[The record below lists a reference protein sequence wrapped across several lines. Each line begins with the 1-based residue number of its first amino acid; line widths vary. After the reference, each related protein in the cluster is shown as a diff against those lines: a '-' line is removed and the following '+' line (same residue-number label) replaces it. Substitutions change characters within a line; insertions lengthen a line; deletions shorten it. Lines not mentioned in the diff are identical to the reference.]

1 MLIYNASQL
10 LTLAGGP
17 QRGRKL
23 GELGIISE
31 GAVLIRDGLVQA
43 VGLSQDLLEQYPRE
57 ERFNAACKVVMP
69 GFVDPHTH
77 LIFIG
82 NRAFEFEMRLEGRSY
97 QEIMAAG
104 GGIVNTVRITRDASL
119 DELVRAARPRAM
131 GMLRYG
137 TTTAEAKTGYGLTPS
152 SELSQLQAILK
163 LDQEGPLELVPTYL
177 AAHAI
182 PLEYK
187 HNPQAY
193 TDLVVNQMLPGVQA
207 WWKRNHS
214 SRTLPFV
221 DVFCEVGAFSLEQ
234 SRQILSKAKELGFPL
249 KIHADEFENLGG
261 TSLAARMGATSADH
275 LVKTSEAD
283 IQALGMS
290 NTVAV
295 SLTPTPFGLGHSE
308 YTPAKDILQANGL
321 LAIASDLNPG
331 TAWCE
336 SMQFVIALSCR
347 YLKITVA
354 QAIAAATINAAAAVG
369 RAERI
374 GSLEPGKQADLLV
387 LSVDDYR
394 NLGYKFGGN
403 LVQRVM
409 KHGRWVVDNATPSQ

>member
-1 MLIYNASQL
+1 MLIYNAKQL

-17 QRGRKL
+17 QRGKNL
-23 GELGIISE
+23 GNLGIIPE
-31 GAVLIRDGLVQA
+31 GAVLVRNGLVEA
-43 VGLSQDLLEQYPRE
+43 VGPSQDLLEQFPKE
-57 ERFNAACKVVMP
+57 ERFNAAGKVVMP

-77 LIFIG
+77 LIFMG

-97 QEIMAAG
+97 QEIMGAG

-119 DELVRAARPRAM
+119 DELVEAVRTRAQ

-137 TTTAEAKTGYGLTPS
+137 TTTAEAKTGYGLTPG
-152 SELSQLQAILK
+152 SELLQLQAILR

-177 AAHAI
+177 GAHAI
-182 PLEYK
+182 PKEFM
-187 HNPQAY
+187 NNAQAY
-193 TDLVVNQMLPGVQA
+193 TDLVVNKMLPDVLT
-207 WWKRNHS
+207 WWKRNA
-214 SRTLPFV
+214 RNRPLPFV

-234 SRQILSKAKELGFPL
+234 THQILTKAKELGFPL

-261 TSLAARMGATSADH
+261 TSLAARMGAVSADH
-275 LVKTSEAD
+275 LVKTSNAD
-283 IQALGMS
+283 IQALGIS

-295 SLTPTPFGLGHSE
+295 SLTPTPFGLGHHE
-308 YTPAKDILQANGL
+308 YTPAKEILKANGL

-354 QAIAAATINAAAAVG
+354 QAIAAATINAAAAIAREG
-369 RAERI
+369 SI

-409 KHGRWVVDNATPSQ
+409 KRGKWVVENH

>member
-1 MLIYNASQL
+1 MLIYNAKQL

-17 QRGRKL
+17 QRGRRL
-23 GELGIISE
+23 GDLGLIPE
-31 GAVLIRDGLVQA
+31 GAILIRDGLVQA
-43 VGLSQDLLEQYPRE
+43 YGPSQDMLEWYPKE
-57 ERFNAACKVVMP
+57 PRFNAAGKVVMP
-69 GFVDPHTH
+69 GLVDPHTH
-77 LIFIG
+77 LIFMG
-82 NRAFEFEMRLEGRSY
+82 NRALEFEMRLEGKSY

-104 GGIVNTVRITRDASL
+104 GGIVNTVRMTRDASL
-119 DELVRAARPRAM
+119 EELVAAARPRAE

-137 TTTAEAKTGYGLTPS
+137 TTTAEVKTGYGLTQA
-152 SELSQLQAILK
+152 SELLQLQAILK
-163 LDQEGPLELVPTYL
+163 LDKECTLELVPTYL

-182 PLEYK
+182 PKEYT
-187 HNPQAY
+187 HDPQAY
-193 TDLVVNQMLPGVQA
+193 TDLVVEKMLSDLQL
-207 WWKRNHS
+207 WWKRNVPN
-214 SRTLPFV
+214 RPLPFV

-234 SRQILSKAKELGFPL
+234 SKQILVKAKELDFPL

-261 TSLAARMGATSADH
+261 ATLAARLGAASADH
-275 LVKTSEAD
+275 LVKTSSAD
-283 IQALGMS
+283 IQALGVS
-290 NTVAV
+290 DTVAV

-308 YTPAKDILQANGL
+308 FTPAQEILAANGI

-354 QAIAAATINAAAAVG
+354 QAIAAATINAAAAIG
-369 RAERI
+369 RADNI

-409 KHGRWVVDNATPSQ
+409 KRGHWVVENK

>member
-17 QRGRKL
+17 QRGKKL
-23 GELGIISE
+23 GELGIIPE

-104 GGIVNTVRITRDASL
+104 GGIVNTVRITRDARL
-119 DELVRAARPRAM
+119 DELVSAARPRAM

-214 SRTLPFV
+214 SRPLPFV

-295 SLTPTPFGLGHSE
+295 SLTPTPFGLGHNE
-308 YTPAKDILQANGL
+308 YTPAQEILQANGL

-347 YLKITVA
+347 YLRITVA
-354 QAIAAATINAAAAVG
+354 QAIAAATINAAAAIG

-409 KHGRWVVDNATPSQ
+409 KHGKWVVENATPSQ

>member
-1 MLIYNASQL
+1 MLIYNAKQL

-17 QRGRKL
+17 QRGRRL
-23 GELGIISE
+23 GDLGLIPE
-31 GAVLIRDGLVQA
+31 GAILIRDGVVQA
-43 VGLSQDLLEQYPRE
+43 YGPSQDMLEWYPKE
-57 ERFNAACKVVMP
+57 PRFNAAGKVVMP
-69 GFVDPHTH
+69 GLVDPHTH
-77 LIFIG
+77 LIFMG
-82 NRAFEFEMRLEGRSY
+82 NRALEFEMRLEGKSY

-119 DELVRAARPRAM
+119 EELVAAARPRAE

-137 TTTAEAKTGYGLTPS
+137 TTTAEAKTGYGLTQS
-152 SELSQLQAILK
+152 SELLQLQAILK
-163 LDQEGPLELVPTYL
+163 LDQECTLELVPTYL

-182 PLEYK
+182 PKEFT
-187 HNPQAY
+187 HDPQGY
-193 TDLVVNQMLPGVQA
+193 TELVVEKMLPDLQL
-207 WWKRNHS
+207 WWKRTVPN
-214 SRTLPFV
+214 RPLPFV
-221 DVFCEVGAFSLEQ
+221 DVFCEVGAFTLEQ
-234 SRQILSKAKELGFPL
+234 SRQILVKAKELGFPL

-261 TSLAARMGATSADH
+261 TSLAVRLGATSADH
-275 LVKTSEAD
+275 LVKTSSAD
-283 IQALGMS
+283 IQALGVS
-290 NTVAV
+290 DTVAV

-308 YTPAKDILQANGL
+308 FTPAQEILAANGI

-354 QAIAAATINAAAAVG
+354 QAIAAATINAAAAIG
-369 RAERI
+369 RADQI

-409 KHGRWVVDNATPSQ
+409 KRGKWVVENK

>member
-1 MLIYNASQL
+1 MLIYNAKQL

-17 QRGRKL
+17 QRGRRL
-23 GELGIISE
+23 GDLGLIPE
-31 GAVLIRDGLVQA
+31 GAILIRDGLVQA
-43 VGLSQDLLEQYPRE
+43 YGPSQDMLEWYPKE
-57 ERFNAACKVVMP
+57 PRFNAAGKVVMP
-69 GFVDPHTH
+69 GLVDPHTH
-77 LIFIG
+77 LIFMG
-82 NRAFEFEMRLEGRSY
+82 NRALEFEMRLEGKSY

-104 GGIVNTVRITRDASL
+104 GGIVNTVRMTRDASL
-119 DELVRAARPRAM
+119 EELVAAARPRAEE
-131 GMLRYG
+131 MLRYG
-137 TTTAEAKTGYGLTPS
+137 TTTAEAKTGYGLTQA
-152 SELSQLQAILK
+152 SELLQLQAILK
-163 LDQEGPLELVPTYL
+163 LDQECLLELVPTYL

-182 PLEYK
+182 PKEYTRD
-187 HNPQAY
+187 PQGY
-193 TDLVVNQMLPGVQA
+193 TNLVSEKMLPDLQR
-207 WWKRNHS
+207 WWKRTVPN
-214 SRTLPFV
+214 RPLPFV

-234 SRQILSKAKELGFPL
+234 SKQILVKAKELGFPL

-261 TSLAARMGATSADH
+261 STLAARLGAASADH
-275 LVKTSEAD
+275 LVKTSDAD
-283 IQALGMS
+283 IQALGVS
-290 NTVAV
+290 DTVAV
-295 SLTPTPFGLGHSE
+295 SLTPTPFGLGHCE
-308 YTPAKDILQANGL
+308 YTPAQKIIASNGI

-354 QAIAAATINAAAAVG
+354 QAIAAATINAAAATG
-369 RAERI
+369 RADQI

-409 KHGRWVVDNATPSQ
+409 KRGHWVVENK

>member
-1 MLIYNASQL
+1 MLIYNAKQL

-17 QRGRKL
+17 QRGRRL
-23 GELGIISE
+23 GDLGLIPE
-31 GAVLIRDGLVQA
+31 GAILIRDGVVQA
-43 VGLSQDLLEQYPRE
+43 YGPSQDMLEWYPKE
-57 ERFNAACKVVMP
+57 PRFNAAGKVVMP
-69 GFVDPHTH
+69 GLVDPHTH
-77 LIFIG
+77 LIFMG
-82 NRAFEFEMRLEGRSY
+82 NRALEFEMRLEGKSY

-104 GGIVNTVRITRDASL
+104 GGIVNTVRMTRDASL
-119 DELVRAARPRAM
+119 EELVAAARPRAE

-137 TTTAEAKTGYGLTPS
+137 TTTAEAKTGYGLTQS
-152 SELSQLQAILK
+152 SELLQLQAILK
-163 LDQEGPLELVPTYL
+163 LDQECTLELVPTYL

-182 PLEYK
+182 PKEFT
-187 HNPQAY
+187 HDPQGY
-193 TDLVVNQMLPGVQA
+193 TELVVEKMLPDLQL
-207 WWKRNHS
+207 WWKRTVPN
-214 SRTLPFV
+214 RPLPFV
-221 DVFCEVGAFSLEQ
+221 DVFCEVGAFTLEQ
-234 SRQILSKAKELGFPL
+234 SRQILVKAKELGFPL

-261 TSLAARMGATSADH
+261 TSLAVRLGATSADH
-275 LVKTSEAD
+275 LVKTSSAD
-283 IQALGMS
+283 IQALGVS
-290 NTVAV
+290 DTVAV

-308 YTPAKDILQANGL
+308 FTPAQEIIAANGI

-354 QAIAAATINAAAAVG
+354 QAIAAATINAAAAIG
-369 RAERI
+369 RADQI

-409 KHGRWVVDNATPSQ
+409 KRGKWVVENK

>member
-1 MLIYNASQL
+1 MLIFNAKQL

-17 QRGRKL
+17 QRGRHL
-23 GELGIISE
+23 GDLGLIPE
-31 GAVLIRDGLVQA
+31 GAILIRDGLVQA
-43 VGLSQDLLEQYPRE
+43 YGPSQDMLEWYPKE
-57 ERFNAACKVVMP
+57 PRFNAAGKVVMP

-77 LIFIG
+77 LIFMG
-82 NRAFEFEMRLEGRSY
+82 NRALEFEMRLEGKSY

-119 DELVRAARPRAM
+119 EELVAAARPRAEE
-131 GMLRYG
+131 MLRYG
-137 TTTAEAKTGYGLTPS
+137 TTTAEAKTGYGLTQA
-152 SELSQLQAILK
+152 SELLQLQAILK
-163 LDQEGPLELVPTYL
+163 LDKECALELVPTYL

-182 PLEYK
+182 PKEYI
-187 HNPQAY
+187 HDPQAY
-193 TDLVVNQMLPGVQA
+193 TNLVVEQMLPGVLT
-207 WWKRNHS
+207 WWQRNARNHP
-214 SRTLPFV
+214 LPFV
-221 DVFCEVGAFSLEQ
+221 DVFCEVGAFTLEQ
-234 SRQILSKAKELGFPL
+234 SNQILVKAKELGFPL

-261 TSLAARMGATSADH
+261 TRMAARMGAVSADH
-275 LVKTSEAD
+275 LVKTSSAD
-283 IQALGMS
+283 IQALGVS
-290 NTVAV
+290 DTVAV

-308 YTPAKDILQANGL
+308 FTPAQEILAANGI

-354 QAIAAATINAAAAVG
+354 QAIAAATINAAAAIG
-369 RAERI
+369 RADDI

-387 LSVDDYR
+387 LAVDDYR

-409 KHGRWVVDNATPSQ
+409 KRGHWVVENK

>member
-1 MLIYNASQL
+1 MLIYNAKQL

-17 QRGRKL
+17 QRGRRL
-23 GELGIISE
+23 GDLGLIPE
-31 GAVLIRDGLVQA
+31 GAILIRDGVVQA
-43 VGLSQDLLEQYPRE
+43 YGPSQDMLEWYPKE
-57 ERFNAACKVVMP
+57 PRFNAAGKVVMP
-69 GFVDPHTH
+69 GLVDPHTH
-77 LIFIG
+77 LIFMG
-82 NRAFEFEMRLEGRSY
+82 NRALEFEMRLEGKSY

-119 DELVRAARPRAM
+119 EELVAAARPRAE

-137 TTTAEAKTGYGLTPS
+137 TTTAEAKTGYGLTQS
-152 SELSQLQAILK
+152 SELLQLQAILK
-163 LDQEGPLELVPTYL
+163 LDQECTLELVPTYL

-182 PLEYK
+182 PKEFT
-187 HNPQAY
+187 HDPQGY
-193 TDLVVNQMLPGVQA
+193 TELVVEKMLPDLQL
-207 WWKRNHS
+207 WWKRTVPN
-214 SRTLPFV
+214 RPLPFV
-221 DVFCEVGAFSLEQ
+221 DVFCEVGAFTLEQ
-234 SRQILSKAKELGFPL
+234 SRQILVKAKELGFPL

-261 TSLAARMGATSADH
+261 TSLAVRLGATSADH
-275 LVKTSEAD
+275 LVKTSSAD
-283 IQALGMS
+283 IQALGVS
-290 NTVAV
+290 DTVAV

-308 YTPAKDILQANGL
+308 FTPAQEIIAANGI

-354 QAIAAATINAAAAVG
+354 QAIAAATINAAAAIG
-369 RAERI
+369 RADQI

-409 KHGRWVVDNATPSQ
+409 KRGKWVVENK

>member
-1 MLIYNASQL
+1 MLIYNANQL

-17 QRGRKL
+17 QRGKKL
-23 GELGIISE
+23 GELGIIPE
-31 GAVLIRDGLVQA
+31 GAVLIRDGVVEA
-43 VGLSQDLLEQYPRE
+43 VGLSQDLLAQYPRE
-57 ERFNAACKVVMP
+57 ERFNADCKVVMP

-77 LIFIG
+77 LIFMG

-97 QEIMAAG
+97 QEIMGAG

-119 DELVRAARPRAM
+119 EELVAAARPRTQ

-137 TTTAEAKTGYGLTPS
+137 TTTAEAKTGYGLTLS
-152 SELSQLQAILK
+152 SELLQLQAILR

-182 PLEYK
+182 PKEYTN
-187 HNPQAY
+187 NPQGY
-193 TDLVVNQMLPGVQA
+193 TDLVVNKMLPEVLT
-207 WWKRNHS
+207 WWKRNASH
-214 SRTLPFV
+214 RPLPFV

-234 SRQILSKAKELGFPL
+234 SRQILSKAKQLGFPL

-261 TSLAARMGATSADH
+261 TSLVAKMGAASADH
-275 LVKTSEAD
+275 LVKTSNAD
-283 IQALGMS
+283 IQALGIS

-295 SLTPTPFGLGHSE
+295 SLTPTPFGLGHHE
-308 YTPAKDILQANGL
+308 YTPAKEILAANGL

-354 QAIAAATINAAAAVG
+354 QAIAAATINAAAAIG
-369 RAERI
+369 RANQI

-403 LVQRVM
+403 LVHRVM
-409 KHGRWVVDNATPSQ
+409 KRGKWVVENH

>member
-1 MLIYNASQL
+1 MLIYNAKQL

-17 QRGRKL
+17 QHGRQL
-23 GELGIISE
+23 GDLGLIPE
-31 GAVLIRDGLVQA
+31 GALLVREGLIQA
-43 VGLSQDLLEQYPRE
+43 VGSTNDLLERYPHE
-57 ERFNAACKVVMP
+57 ERFNAAGKVVMP
-69 GFVDPHTH
+69 GLVDPHTH
-77 LIFIG
+77 LIFMG
-82 NRAFEFEMRLEGRSY
+82 NRAMEFEMRLEGKSY

-119 DELVRAARPRAM
+119 EELIAAARPRIQ
-131 GMLRYG
+131 GMLQHG

-152 SELSQLQAILK
+152 SELIQLQAILK
-163 LDQEGPLELVPTYL
+163 LDHESALELVPTYL

-182 PLEYK
+182 PTEFA
-187 HNPQAY
+187 QDSQGY
-193 TDLVVNQMLPGVQA
+193 TNLLVEEMLPGVKQ
-207 WWKRNHS
+207 WWQHNAPNRP
-214 SRTLPFV
+214 LPFV
-221 DVFCEVGAFSLEQ
+221 DVFCEVGAFLVEQ
-234 SRQILSKAKELGFPL
+234 SRQILVKAKELGFPL

-261 TSLAARMGATSADH
+261 TSLAASLGAVSADH
-275 LVKTSEAD
+275 LVKTSAAD
-283 IQALGMS
+283 IQALGNS
-290 NTVAV
+290 DTVAV
-295 SLTPTPFGLGHSE
+295 SLTPTPFGLGHCE
-308 YTPAKDILQANGL
+308 FTPAQDIISANGI

-354 QAIAAATINAAAAVG
+354 QAIAAATINAAAAIG
-369 RAERI
+369 LADSI

-403 LVQRVM
+403 QVQRVM
-409 KHGRWVVDNATPSQ
+409 KRGKWVIENE

>member
-1 MLIYNASQL
+1 MLIYNAKQL

-17 QRGRKL
+17 QRGRRL
-23 GELGIISE
+23 GDLGLIPE
-31 GAVLIRDGLVQA
+31 GAILIRDGVVQA
-43 VGLSQDLLEQYPRE
+43 YGPSQDMLEWYPKE
-57 ERFNAACKVVMP
+57 PRFNAAGKVVMP
-69 GFVDPHTH
+69 GLVDPHTH
-77 LIFIG
+77 LIFMG
-82 NRAFEFEMRLEGRSY
+82 NRALEFEMRLEGKSY

-119 DELVRAARPRAM
+119 EELVAAARPRAE

-137 TTTAEAKTGYGLTPS
+137 TTTAEAKTGYGLTQS
-152 SELSQLQAILK
+152 SELLQLQAILK
-163 LDQEGPLELVPTYL
+163 LDQECTLELVPTYL

-182 PLEYK
+182 PKEFT
-187 HNPQAY
+187 HDPQGY
-193 TDLVVNQMLPGVQA
+193 TELVVEKMLPDLQL
-207 WWKRNHS
+207 WWKRTVPN
-214 SRTLPFV
+214 RPLPFV
-221 DVFCEVGAFSLEQ
+221 DVFCEVGAFTLEQ
-234 SRQILSKAKELGFPL
+234 SRQILVKAKELGFPL

-261 TSLAARMGATSADH
+261 TSLAVRLGATSADH
-275 LVKTSEAD
+275 LVKTSSAD
-283 IQALGMS
+283 IQALGVS
-290 NTVAV
+290 DTVAV

-308 YTPAKDILQANGL
+308 FTPAQKIIAANGI

-354 QAIAAATINAAAAVG
+354 QAIAAATINAAAAIG
-369 RAERI
+369 RADQI

-409 KHGRWVVDNATPSQ
+409 KRGHWVVENK